1 MSRAL
6 NDSELAALNVS
17 GTVLRFAAENRQ
29 DLDTN
34 IVAQITAALDA
45 KEANTW
51 DQNTATTFWDAYR
64 QLCVLIQ
71 PVTVDSLRATREPL
85 AAPNWQVWR
94 LGDSLARRSA
104 TRYLTLLIV
113 LLVLAV
119 TLGFLASIQTKLV
132 TEVEK
137 LISSGDELTEKMVAE
152 VDSLDTV
159 IGTRKFSEVTK
170 PGQQGGIS
178 NDQIKM
184 ISALKSQLTQED
196 HLITQMLQ
204 KTQALVRISSFG
216 FRRYDYGE
224 GNFTPPD
231 DLDAVRVGIQNYYQ
245 SREVLTKILLQKS
258 IITNIIT
265 TTILP
270 IVLGLMGACAYV
282 VRLISDQIKDN
293 TFSTTSPVR
302 HTVRIALGGLAGV
315 VIGFAGMINL
325 GSLSPSA
332 LAFIAGYAIEP
343 VFSTLD
349 GIAAKFRQ

>member
-34 IVAQITAALDA
+34 IVARITAALDA

-104 TRYLTLLIV
+104 TRYITLLIV

-119 TLGFLASIQTKLV
+119 TIGFLASIQTKLV

-159 IGTRKFSEVTK
+159 IGARKFSEVTK

-196 HLITQMLQ
+196 HLITQML
-204 KTQALVRISSFG
+204 LRC
-216 FRRYDYGE
+216 
-224 GNFTPPD
+224 
-231 DLDAVRVGIQNYYQ
+231 
-245 SREVLTKILLQKS
+245 
-258 IITNIIT
+258 
-265 TTILP
+265 
-270 IVLGLMGACAYV
+270 GACRDSKLLPKSRGIDEDPLTEIDHHQHYYDDDTSDRPRPDGRVCLCGPPHFGSNQRQHFFNYV
-282 VRLISDQIKDN
+282 TRSPHCAHSAGRSGRRSD
-293 TFSTTSPVR
+293 
-302 HTVRIALGGLAGV
+302 RIRR
-315 VIGFAGMINL
+315 NNQ
-325 GSLSPSA
+325 SW
-332 LAFIAGYAIEP
+332 
-343 VFSTLD
+343 
-349 GIAAKFRQ
+349 